1 MKMHK
6 AENEDPQQSG
16 SLCINNPTPS
26 SLLWG
31 ARKGYNIDISDFANF
46 WAKKKKKKIGAK
58 LWKVSLYLYCRVQF
72 QNQKNEPF
80 WKVAHYL

>member
-31 ARKGYNIDISDFANF
+31 ARKGYNIDISNFANF
-46 WAKKKKKKIGAK
+46 WAKKKKKK
-58 LWKVSLYLYCRVQF
+58 L
-72 QNQKNEPF
+72 EPSYE
-80 WKVAHYL
+80 K